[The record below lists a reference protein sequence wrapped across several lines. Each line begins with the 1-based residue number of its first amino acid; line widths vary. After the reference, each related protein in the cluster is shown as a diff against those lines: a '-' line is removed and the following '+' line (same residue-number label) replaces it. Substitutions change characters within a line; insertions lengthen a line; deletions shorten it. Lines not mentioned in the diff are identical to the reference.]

1 MKKILVSACL
11 AGEPCA
17 YDGRARTC
25 EAIAQLTSKNWII
38 PVCPECLGGLPIPR
52 PPAEIVNGS
61 GEDVLSGS
69 ARVINREGEDV
80 TTAFVKGARTALEI
94 AKREGIQVAIL
105 KARSPSCGYKE
116 IYDGSFSGKIRSG
129 HGVTVALLLEAGIS
143 IYTENE
149 VGDLITCLKK

>member
-11 AGEPCA
+11 TGEPCA

-25 EAIAQLTSKNWII
+25 EAIFQLASENRII

-61 GEDVLSGS
+61 GEDVLSGR
-69 ARVINREGEDV
+69 AHVINREGEDV
-80 TTAFVKGARTALEI
+80 TAAFVKGARLALEI

-105 KARSPSCGYKE
+105 KARSPSCGYRQ
-116 IYDGSFSGKIRSG
+116 IYDGTFSGKLRPG

-149 VGDLITCLKK
+149 VGDLITCLKE